1 MLPKN
6 RKATH
11 PGVILWKEF
20 LEPSDIT
27 QTQFA
32 KHIGMSLQTVN
43 EIIKGK
49 RNITPETAWLFAKSF
64 KTSPEM
70 WMNLQMNYDLTVR
83 KPVDKLKTLQTLKL
97 SAA

>member
-11 PGVILWKEF
+11 PGVILLKEC
-20 LEPSDIT
+20 LEPSNIT

-32 KHIGMSLQTVN
+32 KHIGLSLQTVN

-49 RNITPETAWLFAKSF
+49 RNITPETAWLLAKSF
-64 KTSPEM
+64 DTTPEL

-83 KPVDKLKTLQTLKL
+83 KPVNKLKSLQVLKL

>member
-6 RKATH
+6 RKSTH
-11 PGVILWKEF
+11 PGIILWKEY
-20 LEPSDIT
+20 LEPSNIT

-32 KHIGMSLQTVN
+32 RHVGLSLQTIN

-64 KTSPEM
+64 GTTPEL

-83 KPVDKLKTLQTLKL
+83 KPVDKLKALHLLKL